1 MTRPDSAPTVPTL
14 AGANALSV
22 APPAALAALPNPALA
37 LPNPALGPTACHD
50 LRGAHSGTAHTPHSG
65 KGMDLIRASRGQS
78 APRGSGNTDRCCVVQ
93 RRQCSFSLEPQETGT
108 TEPRVR
114 TQFCQLS
121 EATEYD
127 ILLHV

>member
-1 MTRPDSAPTVPTL
+1 MTRPESAPTVPTL

-22 APPAALAALPNPALA
+22 APPAALAALPNPV
-37 LPNPALGPTACHD
+37 LGPTACHD

>member
-22 APPAALAALPNPALA
+22 APPAALAALPNPAL
-37 LPNPALGPTACHD
+37 GPTACHD
-50 LRGAHSGTAHTPHSG
+50 LRGTHSGTAHTPHSG
-65 KGMDLIRASRGQS
+65 KGMDLSRASRGQR

-93 RRQCSFSLEPQETGT
+93 GRQCSFSLEPQETGT
-108 TEPRVR
+108 AEPRVR

>member
-22 APPAALAALPNPALA
+22 APPAALAA

-108 TEPRVR
+108 AEPRVR

>member
-14 AGANALSV
+14 AGANVLSV
-22 APPAALAALPNPALA
+22 APPAALAALPS
-37 LPNPALGPTACHD
+37 PALGPTAYHD

-65 KGMDLIRASRGQS
+65 KGMDLSRASRGQS
-78 APRGSGNTDRCCVVQ
+78 APRGSGNADRCCVVQ
-93 RRQCSFSLEPQETGT
+93 RRQCSFSLEPQGTGT
-108 TEPRVR
+108 AEPRVR

>member
-14 AGANALSV
+14 AGANDALSV
-22 APPAALAALPNPALA
+22 APPAALAALPNPAL
-37 LPNPALGPTACHD
+37 GRTACHD

-65 KGMDLIRASRGQS
+65 EGMDLMASRGQS
-78 APRGSGNTDRCCVVQ
+78 APRGSNNTDRCCVVQ
-93 RRQCSFSLEPQETGT
+93 RRQCSCSLEPQERGT
-108 TEPRVR
+108 TH
-114 TQFCQLS
+114 FCQLS

>member
-1 MTRPDSAPTVPTL
+1 MTRPDSAPAVPTL
-14 AGANALSV
+14 AGANDALSV
-22 APPAALAALPNPALA
+22 APPAALAALPNPAL
-37 LPNPALGPTACHD
+37 GRTACHD

-78 APRGSGNTDRCCVVQ
+78 APRGSSNTDRCCVVQ

-108 TEPRVR
+108 TKPRVR
-114 TQFCQLS
+114 TQFCQLP
-121 EATEYD
+121 EATKYD